1 MTPLYNGIVRL
12 FYRLAY
18 RTLLSLWFFTRPTV
32 YGVYIAVWHQQ
43 ELLIIKNSYKKRF
56 TIPCGRLKRREDSAD
71 AAVRELNEEV
81 GIAVEKS
88 RLKPIGE
95 YTAKHR
101 YARDVG
107 KFFEI
112 EMTELPAVRVD
123 NREVVLAQ
131 FMSLE
136 CARKLD
142 LNPTVEAWLENRQQ
156 LNKLNQLNKPKNS

>member
-136 CARKLD
+136 RVCELD
-142 LNPTVEAWLENRQQ
+142 LNPTVKAWLENR
-156 LNKLNQLNKPKNS
+156 